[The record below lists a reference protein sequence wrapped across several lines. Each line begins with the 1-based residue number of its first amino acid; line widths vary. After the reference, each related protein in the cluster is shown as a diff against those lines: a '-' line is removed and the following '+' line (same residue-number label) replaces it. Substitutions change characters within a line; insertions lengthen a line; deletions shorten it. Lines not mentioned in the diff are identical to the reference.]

1 MSANRY
7 ATIFLILFFN
17 INSLFAQ
24 CYENDKAFFDDS
36 QRGWFWGESCK
47 KKLEKKDENKTD
59 EEIAKEGLYCLE
71 NYMKEL
77 GLVMKSKELGVTES
91 MIRDIARKSFILE
104 GGYKK
109 LSFDEVVEI
118 LEVSM

>member
-1 MSANRY
+1 MMGQAIGAYTDATHGMTLAAVSLPYYRY
-7 ATIFLILFFN
+7 IMKDGLVKFKRFA
-17 INSLFAQ
+17 INVW
-24 CYENDKAFFDDS
+24 NVNP
-36 QRGWFWGESCK
+36 
-47 KKLEKKDENKTD
+47 ENKTD
-59 EEIAKEGLYCLE
+59 EEIAKEGLFCLE

-118 LEVSM
+118 LEASM